1 MADIRISDLLCALR
15 ADRAGCIAAA
25 EAKYAAHID
34 GFIEDLLRDGRRRVI
49 LLAGPSS
56 SGKTTTAAML
66 RAGLAR
72 RGHAA
77 AVVSLDDF
85 YRASDDPTYPR
96 TPDGAPDYEAVEAL
110 HIDDIRTCLRTL
122 SEGGE
127 YLLPHFDFRTATRI
141 PQAMPLRLAPGGYVI
156 MEGLHA
162 LNPRLCEGVP
172 DERLAKLFVS
182 VSTNLTDDGGAR
194 LLSGRKIRFL
204 RRLSRDAIYR
214 NSDAAN
220 TYRLWQ
226 QVLRGEDLYLYPFR
240 DRADAA
246 IDTFHAYEIGLL
258 RPHAEV
264 LLAAPDAPHDAYTDA
279 VSAAMRMFAPIA
291 DAAVPPDSLLRE
303 FI

>member
-1 MADIRISDLLCALR
+1 MADINMTDLTRALR
-15 ADRAGCIAAA
+15 HDRAACIAQA
-25 EAKYAAHID
+25 ERAYAAHID
-34 GFIEDLLRDGRRRVI
+34 GFIDRLLSDGEKRVV

-85 YRASDDPTYPR
+85 YRAADDPTYPR
-96 TPDGAPDYEAVEAL
+96 TPDGAPDYETVDAL
-110 HIDDIRTCLRTL
+110 HIDDIRACLRTL

-141 PQAMPLRLAPGGYVI
+141 PQAMPLRLPSGGYVI

-172 DERLAKLFVS
+172 DAHLAKLFVS
-182 VSTNLTDDGGAR
+182 VSTNLTDGDGVR

-246 IDTFHAYEIGLL
+246 IDTFHLYEIGLL
-258 RPHAEV
+258 RPHAER
-264 LLAAPDAPHDAYTDA
+264 LLAAPDAPRNAYTTA
-279 VSAAMRMFAPIA
+279 VAAAMRHFEPIE
-291 DAAVPPDSLLRE
+291 DAAVPAHSLLRE